1 MEGNTQ
7 SFNQVVGYDMLG
19 KKVANQAIK
28 LANGSIPVGQLNQGW
43 YIFSFVK
50 NRKGSVSKKVILK

>member
-1 MEGNTQ
+1 
-7 SFNQVVGYDMLG
+7 MLG

-28 LANGSIPVGQLNQGW
+28 LANGSIPVSQLNQGW